1 MTVSVLK
8 NSFLLLVLLLVV
20 VVLSAL
26 HRESKAGRQAARK
39 RHLYKCD
46 RQSVASSLVDFDV
59 PLPVG
64 LELLGQLLPALPLGL
79 GDLSKHLRDSRHHSL
94 ETAKVD
100 VATLVEE
107 DVKDLLG
114 VFLDLGQGFF
124 MWGGGGGGGGGEKG
138 KREEK
143 VNCAIVKSLEEQIMV
158 GSLLLGI
165 LVY

>member
-124 MWGGGGGGGGGEKG
+124 MWGGGGGKG